1 MTNNSCLVPGIVRP
15 AWGGTLDVEIQVM
28 GYPSAATSGSDLVD
42 FIKESVTSRC
52 WVRFAIQGKN
62 TAVLTFGAD
71 IKCGVAT
78 E

>member
-1 MTNNSCLVPGIVRP
+1 
-15 AWGGTLDVEIQVM
+15 M

-52 WVRFAIQGKN
+52 WVRFSIQGKN